1 MDITL
6 KAEIKEVTRGL
17 TRLQKKQIPF
27 ALAGALSDVAYNTAK
42 NKKNNHSLPNEAKD
56 KFQGGA
62 TPFTQRAFMFKKADK
77 KNLASYVYIA
87 DKQDDYLKFQVEGGT
102 RTPKGRSLLVPTR
115 NARLNKY
122 GNLTKGQRNK
132 FFSNTEKFFTGV
144 PKGFQG
150 DQDRAGIW
158 ERYGGKKSPK
168 IKMVVSFKDSA
179 KYTPKFNMLKLTED
193 TVFSPG
199 QFGFT
204 SNFRKRLD
212 FALRTAK

>member
-1 MDITL
+1 MNIIL
-6 KAEIKEVTRGL
+6 KAEIKEVTKGL

-27 ALAGALSDVAYNTAK
+27 ALAGALSDVAKNTAK
-42 NKKNNHSLPNEAKD
+42 NTKNNLSLPNKAKD
-56 KFQGGA
+56 KFEGGA
-62 TPFTQRAFMFKKADK
+62 TPFTQRAFMWQGADK

-87 DKQDDYLKFQVEGGT
+87 DKQNDYLKFQVEGGT

-115 NARLNKY
+115 NVRLNNY

-132 FFSNTEKFFTGV
+132 FFSDTDKFFTGV

-150 DQDRAGIW
+150 NQDFAGIW

-193 TVFSPG
+193 SVFSPG

-212 FALRTAK
+212 FALSTAR